1 MINEYVKTNWLDH
14 IVESPF
20 TFAETN
26 NADGTINL
34 EPKQGEIL
42 QEGTPVNARN
52 LNHMEEGIWLNWSF
66 LKELFDELTSL
77 KLDVLTLKGTSI
89 NDMNNNM
96 FFMSFATLSDIKL
109 KTGIHDPVNRK
120 IYV

>member
-1 MINEYVKTNWLDH
+1 MIGEYEKTEWQDH

-20 TFAETN
+20 SFVQTVN
-26 NADGTINL
+26 PDGTINL
-34 EPKQGEIL
+34 EPKPGEIL
-42 QEGTPVNARN
+42 QQGTPVSANN
-52 LNHMEEGIWLNWSF
+52 LNHLEQGVYLNYSF
-66 LKELFDELTSL
+66 LKELYDEITSL

-96 FFMSFATLSDIKL
+96 FFMSFATLDDIKL
-109 KTGIHDPVNRK
+109 KSGIYDSVNRK